1 MASESKR
8 LLDASLRLHM
18 LRDMSELAGA
28 IVDAAAGLCPAR
40 RLLLLSREA
49 GAYRVAAARLPRD
62 ERSASSRDALLRAIT
77 PWLDEAGRSRNKRLR
92 HGPAGA
98 PLAEQ
103 RSCLVLP
110 LDARAGVVGYYLYA
124 DVEGRYARLDAD
136 DVERLRQLSEQAAV
150 ALANASWAQDM
161 QSRSAGH
168 AARQHRHAAALAAQR
183 AILEAT
189 LENIDQGITMV
200 DKDLHTIVL
209 NNRFLKLLE
218 FPAERFARGFHM
230 EEAFRFNAERGDYGP
245 GDIDEQV
252 RQRVELARRFE
263 PHAFERTRPDGR
275 VIAVRGSP
283 LAGGGFVSTY
293 ADVTEQRRAEAALR
307 QQVEQTQEAL
317 ARQTATAEVLQVISS
332 SVADAQPVLDKI
344 LESCGHLFDAQVMSV
359 MLVGEDGLVH
369 LAAWRSVAVSDAP
382 AGSTKAD
389 LAVTRESARTVFP
402 MPLAGTG
409 TAAAIAS
416 GRVLNFPD
424 VLHGADVPDGVR
436 TMALSNGRNY
446 SQMMA
451 PLMQGGRGI
460 GAIVLIRPALGGF
473 TEKEQELLKTFA
485 DQAVIAIQNAR
496 MVRETR
502 EALHKVEERT
512 SELSESLD
520 YQTAI
525 SEVLRVISE
534 SPTDVT
540 PVFEAILAS
549 ADRLFGSPVSAA
561 FRFDGQNV
569 HMVAT
574 HNWPPE
580 ALEAARPLY
589 PAPPNPE
596 VLSGRLILERR
607 VLTEFDAL
615 ADQSYNRA
623 LASAASWRRMLG
635 APMLKDGVP
644 VGCIIVAWHEPG
656 ETPQK
661 QCDLLKTFADQ
672 AVIAIEN
679 VRLLHETQEAL
690 EQQKASADIL
700 RVISGSVADAQPVFE
715 KILDSCKHLFGSDE
729 TAVLLVGD
737 EGQVTLGAYV
747 GKQHD
752 AVAATFPAPLAK
764 SPAGRAILERR
775 VVHYTDAAN
784 DPGLTRAVRRVAQL
798 AGYESMAYAPMMWN
812 ERGIGAIGVS
822 RLKGAFSDKELAL
835 LQTFAD
841 QAVIA
846 IQNSRLFNETQEALL
861 QQTATAEVLSV
872 ISASVADT
880 RPVFDKILLSC
891 EHLFGGTQIGI
902 NLVGAGGQIWIGAYH
917 GPGREQ
923 LERVQPFPPGDG
935 SGSGAAIEHRRVMH
949 YPDTSD
955 PGVPEVTRRGCQAI
969 GIRSAIFAPMLW
981 EGRGIGVIFV
991 GRTSAGPFA
1000 DKEIALLRTF
1010 CDQAVI
1016 AIQNA
1021 RMFNDTKEALEQ
1033 QTATAEVL
1041 RVISS
1046 SVSDATPVFKKILDS
1061 CSRLFAGS
1069 LVSLGLVG
1077 DDGLMHLT
1085 LPDYALNHQE
1095 EWNRTAARLTLEQH
1109 PRPVR
1114 ESIYGYAM
1122 HKRRVLHYPDVQ
1134 HGAGVPEGLRKSV
1147 EWVGNYAALY
1157 APLMWEGQ
1165 GIGTLNVSRMPPVPF
1180 SDKEITLL
1188 KTFADQAVIAIQ
1200 NARLFNETQEAL
1212 RRETASAEI
1221 LRVISG
1227 SPTDV
1232 QPVFDAI
1239 VSTAANLVN
1248 CDRVV
1253 IMLCDATGFWSAAV
1267 ATTGGK
1273 VVEASRERIPIDPQ
1287 ANFPSRVV
1295 VNKTMMHTPDF
1306 QAMELPEHQRKVHA
1320 SGDFRSAIMLPL
1332 LRSDECIGV
1341 MAMLRAKV
1349 GAFHP
1354 KDIALAESFRDQAM
1368 IAIGNTRLF
1377 NETQLALERQ
1387 TATAN
1392 VLKAISRS
1400 TFDLTAVL
1408 GTLIS
1413 TAARL
1418 CNAWMGVIFR
1428 IDGDLARPAG
1438 LFGATSALIAHLE
1451 ANPID
1456 LRDQKSVTSRA
1467 VAAGHAIQVEDT
1479 TDSKVYGRGDVQQ
1492 VGGYRT
1498 LLAIPILREGVAI
1511 GVLTLGRQEVQAF
1524 NETEI
1529 ELVTSFADQ
1538 AAIAMENVRL
1548 FNETKE
1554 ALERQTAT
1562 SDVLSVIGKSVSD
1575 TAPVFDKIMQS
1586 CRRLFGGDQAGIS
1599 LVRGD
1604 GQVDYAALSTDLVE
1618 TDEALRRGFPRPL
1631 EDSYQGYVIRKGRVV
1646 NYPDIVNGPKVPEA
1660 MRQHGREIGNYSL
1673 LVAPMLW
1680 EGRGVGTIHVV
1691 RMPPRPYTENESAL
1705 LQTFADQAVIAIQNA
1720 RLFRETQEGLERQT
1734 ATAEILRVIA
1744 GSPGDVQPVFDVI
1757 AASAHRLLGG
1767 LSSSVTQVIGDM
1779 VHLLAHTSIAGSEAL
1794 TDFYPRPLASLPGV
1808 TAAVRSGKPVF
1819 RSDMQTDPDVSP
1831 EIRELA
1837 RTRGYR
1843 SLLWVP
1849 MLRDGLNFGTIHV
1862 TRAEPGPFSDHHIE
1876 LLKTFADQAVIA
1888 IQNARLFNETR
1899 EALNKV
1905 EERTGQLTESLDY
1918 QTAIS
1923 EVLRVISESP
1933 TDVAPVFEVIMDCA
1947 MRLLQPSTMAIF
1959 RYDGRL
1965 IHLAAT
1971 RNWSLEASARAQT
1984 LYPMPADEKTLAG
1997 RVILARETIA
2007 VDDTQAQGQQA
2018 MASLAKLGGWR
2029 RMIAAPMLKDGQ
2041 PIGTI
2046 HLAWPDAGQ
2055 TPQRQIELLKTFA
2068 DQAVIAIENVR
2079 LINETREALER
2090 QTATAEILKV
2100 ISGSPTEVQPVFDA
2114 IADSALRLVGGRSA
2128 LLTRVIGDQVHLV
2141 AYTLRES
2148 ATDDSLTSRFPMP
2161 IAESSMAAI
2170 IGSGATQ
2177 VISDTETDPR
2187 VSGPLR
2193 ESARLRGYRSLV
2205 GVPLIRE
2212 GVVIGTIYV
2221 SRQHPGPFAD
2231 EQVALL
2237 QTFADQAVI
2246 AIENVRLFNET
2257 KEALEQQTATAEVL
2271 EVISNS
2277 VSDTQPVFDKILDSC
2292 QRLIACTDLSVLTVD
2307 AQSLVHLGSQRGDG
2321 AKQFAKY
2328 QPRPVEQTIIAQALS
2343 ERRVMDYPDALH
2355 GPSVPDVIRRMA
2367 AKMGNFSVV
2376 VAPMLWQGRA
2386 AGALFVV
2393 RRFAARQWARFTAK
2407 EIALI
2412 ETFADQ
2418 AVIAIQNARLFG
2430 EAQEARAQAEAARLL
2445 AESANE
2451 AKSAFLA
2458 TMSHEIRTP
2467 MNAVIG
2473 MSGLLLD
2480 TPLTDD
2486 QRDFASTIRDSGDS
2500 LLTIINDILDFSKI
2514 EAGRMDIE
2522 AHPFDLRECVESA
2535 MDLIGGRAAEKHLD
2549 IAYLFEGDVP
2559 QAILG
2564 DVTRLRQVLLNLL
2577 SNSVKF
2583 TEKGEVVLTVRA
2595 EGDEQ
2600 TEEGSRLH
2608 FTVRDTGIGLSEN
2621 GLSRLFQKFSQAD
2634 TGTTRKYGGTGLGLA
2649 ISKLL
2654 AELMGGTMWAE
2665 SAGAGQGSTF
2675 HFTITNKPTEL
2686 PVGTRRDFIGE
2697 QPALRGKRILVVDDN
2712 ATNRRILALQSAK
2725 WGMVV
2730 QDSEFPAKAL
2740 EMLHNQAPAQPYDLA
2755 ILDMHMPGMD
2765 GAMLAQKI
2773 REAGHKLPLVLF
2785 TSLGRKETHD
2795 TLFAATLAKPLRQSQ
2810 LFDTLVSLLSKDA
2823 APRQA
2828 AAPAKPRMDAGMA
2841 QRHPLRILLAE
2852 DNVVNQKLAMRL
2864 LLQMGYRADLASN
2877 GIEAI
2882 ESVERQPY
2890 DVVLMDVQMPE
2901 MDGLEASRRITAKYK
2916 PEQRPRIIA
2925 MTANAMQG
2933 DREECLAAGMDD
2945 YVTKPIRVDALVA
2958 ALMAVTSRQER

>member
-359 MLVGEDGLVH
+359 MLVGEDGLAH

-436 TMALSNGRNY
+436 TMALTNGRNY

-615 ADQSYNRA
+615 ADKSYNRA

-700 RVISGSVADAQPVFE
+700 RVISGSVADAQPVFD

-737 EGQVTLGAYV
+737 DGQVTLGAYV

-1021 RMFNDTKEALEQ
+1021 RMFN
-1033 QTATAEVL
+1033 
-1041 RVISS
+1041 
-1046 SVSDATPVFKKILDS
+1046 
-1061 CSRLFAGS
+1061 
-1069 LVSLGLVG
+1069 
-1077 DDGLMHLT
+1077 
-1085 LPDYALNHQE
+1085 
-1095 EWNRTAARLTLEQH
+1095 
-1109 PRPVR
+1109 
-1114 ESIYGYAM
+1114 
-1122 HKRRVLHYPDVQ
+1122 
-1134 HGAGVPEGLRKSV
+1134 
-1147 EWVGNYAALY
+1147 
-1157 APLMWEGQ
+1157 
-1165 GIGTLNVSRMPPVPF
+1165 
-1180 SDKEITLL
+1180 
-1188 KTFADQAVIAIQ
+1188 
-1200 NARLFNETQEAL
+1200 ETQEAL

-1239 VSTAANLVN
+1239 VSTAANLVD

-1306 QAMELPEHQRKVHA
+1306 QAMELPEHERKVHA

-1438 LFGATSALIAHLE
+1438 LFGATPALIAHLE

-2634 TGTTRKYGGTGLGLA
+2634 SGTTRKYGGTGLGLA